1 MLSYQ
6 HSFHAGNLADVHKH
20 ALLSDVLSY
29 LVRKDKPISYIET
42 HSGRALYDLKGAQ
55 ARKIGEAAYGIQ
67 SLEKVFHS
75 DHPYLRCLSRTR
87 ENNGLDYYPGSPMI
101 AALSLRNMD
110 KLHLAELHPQ
120 EYQALAINMR
130 SSRARIYPGDGWQIA
145 LGIAPPTPRRGMIFI
160 DPSYEVK
167 TDYETIPARLTVLHR
182 IWNIGILVLWYP
194 ILEEG
199 THTQMLDE
207 LTERFPNAFRH
218 EVSFPLMRVNYHMV
232 GSGMFVV
239 NPTFGIEHGAAAISR
254 VFSF

>member
-29 LVRKDKPISYIET
+29 LVRKNKPISYIET
-42 HSGRALYDLKGAQ
+42 HSGRALYDLKGAL
-55 ARKIGEAAYGIQ
+55 ARKIGDAAHGILV
-67 SLEKVFHS
+67 LEKVFRA
-75 DHPYLRCLSRTR
+75 DHPFLRCLLRTR
-87 ENNGLDYYPGSPMI
+87 ENNGLEYYPGSPMI
-101 AALSLRNMD
+101 AALSLRNTD

-120 EYQALAINMR
+120 EYQALVKNM
-130 SSRARIYPGDGWQIA
+130 SSSHARVYREDGWQMA
-145 LGIAPPTPRRGMIFI
+145 LAIAPPTPRRGMMFI

-182 IWNIGILVLWYP
+182 KWNIGILVLWYP

-199 THTQMLDE
+199 AHIQMLDE

-218 EVSFPLMRVNYHMV
+218 EISFPPKLVGYRLV

-239 NPTFGIEHGAAAISR
+239 NPTFGIEHSAAEIAR